1 MNLGNVICGRMPF
14 LVGWDSNE
22 GLEPALLLMLQ
33 IFSTL
38 LQKLSL
44 WLRLRNGSPKLLR

>member
-1 MNLGNVICGRMPF
+1 MNQGNVIGGRRPF
-14 LVGWDSNE
+14 FVGWDSNNCP
-22 GLEPALLLMLQ
+22 EPALLLMLQ